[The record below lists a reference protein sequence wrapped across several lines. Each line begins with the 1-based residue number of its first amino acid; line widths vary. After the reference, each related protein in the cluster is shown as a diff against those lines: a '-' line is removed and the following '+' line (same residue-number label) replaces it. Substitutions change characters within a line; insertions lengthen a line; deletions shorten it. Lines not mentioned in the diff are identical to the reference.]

1 MTLNF
6 RLHSEFQDL
15 LLTFPM
21 AMTKHPE
28 KRLKEGKVCFV
39 PQSEATVHHGREGTE
54 TRGLRHL
61 VTLHLQMFTSHS
73 PFYLVQDPCP
83 GTH

>member
-1 MTLNF
+1 MNLNF
-6 RLHSEFQDL
+6 RLHSEFQGL

-28 KRLKEGKVCFV
+28 KQLKEEKVCFV
-39 PQSEATVHHGREGTE
+39 SQSEGTVHHGKEGTE
-54 TRGLRHL
+54 TRDMRHL
-61 VTLHLQMFTSHS
+61 VTLHLQMFISRP

>member
-6 RLHSEFQDL
+6 RLRTEFQSL

-21 AMTKHPE
+21 AMIKYPE
-28 KRLKEGKVCFV
+28 KQLKEEKVFFV
-39 PQSEATVHHGREGTE
+39 PPSEDTVHHGKEGTE
-54 TRGLRHL
+54 TRGVRHL
-61 VTLHLQMFTSHS
+61 VTLHLQMIISHS